1 MCTSGIMY
9 VEEDE
14 YETPEER
21 VCEYSGLLSVEQ
33 YQYFEND
40 SED

>member
-14 YETPEER
+14 YEKPDER

-33 YQYFEND
+33 YQYID
-40 SED
+40 DDRED

>member
-14 YETPEER
+14 YETAEER

-33 YQYFEND
+33 YQYIEEEND
-40 SED
+40 